1 MICKRCMTVMEAGT
15 TYEQS
20 RDGRSLTKR
29 FRKCKK
35 CGDKVYTREPNFQE
49 CMKKASEKCRNK

>member
-1 MICKRCMTVMEAGT
+1 MTVMEAGT